1 MDAVIYALFLLI
13 GIALGYVIR
22 HLLVQSKSISSS
34 DYNKALAEKDTIIA
48 TLQIRDNDL
57 KHSTESLKKLEEEK
71 LQLLQR
77 IEILTYDSG
86 SLRTQAEEGQ
96 TRLVTMETT
105 LEREQE
111 KAQTERNARQEL
123 YAEKTR
129 VDAMLESAQKNLE
142 KLQQTADEWEA
153 EINKLRGELL
163 ESKQHLSAYEEKNKY
178 LEEKLQGQK
187 REIEEV
193 RENFN
198 KEFQLIADKILEQ
211 KSQKFTEQN
220 QQNLK
225 ILLDPLGKNIEEFKK
240 QVQESYNA
248 EGKERHT
255 LEARI
260 IDLTRLNE
268 TLSKEAKNLTQALK
282 GNVKQQGNWGE
293 MILESILQNSGLVK
307 DVEYVVQAMI
317 KDESGNNIIDDNGKK
332 LQPDVIINLPDKRQI
347 VIDSKV
353 SLLAYDKFVAADD
366 RESQELSV
374 GEHIRSIKAHID
386 SLSGKNYPKHLQSL
400 DFTMMFVPVEPAYMI
415 AMQHDPTL
423 WEYAYTKRILLISP
437 TNLIAALKLINDLW
451 KREQQTRNALEIAD
465 RGAKLY
471 EKFVNFIES
480 MEKIGESIEKAQK
493 SHTEAMKQLSTGS
506 GNLIGQ
512 VEKLKR
518 LGVSASKNIPA
529 QLIEPDEDLEL

>member
-1 MDAVIYALFLLI
+1 MDAFIYALFLLI
-13 GIALGYVIR
+13 GLALGFLIR
-22 HLLVQSKSISSS
+22 HILVKSKNISES
-34 DYNKALAEKDTIIA
+34 DYQKNLAEKDIIAA

-57 KHSTESLKKLEEEK
+57 KHSNESLTKLEEEK
-71 LQLLQR
+71 QLLLQR
-77 IEILTYDSG
+77 IEKLTYESG
-86 SLRTQAEEGQ
+86 SLRKQAEDGQ
-96 TRLVTMETT
+96 TRLTT
-105 LEREQE
+105 LEANLAREQE
-111 KAQTERNARQEL
+111 KTENETKIRQNL
-123 YAEKTR
+123 YAEKMR
-129 VDAMLESAQKNLE
+129 IDAMLESTTKNLA
-142 KLQQTADEWEA
+142 KLQQTADESEA
-153 EINKLRGELL
+153 EINKLRNEIL
-163 ESKQHLSAYEEKNKY
+163 ESKQKLSASEEKNRY
-178 LEEKLQGQK
+178 LEEKLQSQK

-240 QVQESYNA
+240 QVQESYNN

-255 LEARI
+255 LAERI
-260 IDLTRLNE
+260 RDLMILNE
-268 TLSKEAKNLTQALK
+268 TLSKEAHNLTQALK

-307 DVEYVVQAMI
+307 DVEYQVQAMI
-317 KDESGNNIIDDNGKK
+317 KDESGNNIIDDSGKK

-353 SLLAYDKFVAADD
+353 SLLAYDKFVAAED
-366 RESQELSV
+366 RDAQELAV

-386 SLSGKNYPKHLQSL
+386 GLSSKNYPKHLQSL
-400 DFTMMFVPVEPAYMI
+400 DFTMMFIPIEPAYMI
-415 AMQHDPTL
+415 AMQHDSSL
-423 WEYAYTKRILLISP
+423 WEYAYTRRILLISP

-451 KREQQTRNALEIAD
+451 KREQQTRNALEIAE
-465 RGAKLY
+465 RGSRLY

-480 MEKIGESIEKAQK
+480 MEKIGESIDRAQK
-493 SHTEAMKQLSTGS
+493 SHADAMKQLSTGS
-506 GNLIGQ
+506 GNLVGQ
-512 VEKLKR
+512 VEKLKK

-529 QLIEPDEDLEL
+529 QLMQPDDDLEL